1 MDPWNCPP
9 NPKSKEALTRVSHV
23 TRAGV
28 LHTTS
33 LSQAPVLAAASGS
46 RKGGWEAWGGWHL
59 RGQLAVMSF
68 WWLSPTIYE
77 SVSVSLFLRSPCFFR
92 FHIEVKSINCA
103 LPYVDPPAKFWA
115 LIIFCCELMLPEGHH
130 LPWVA
135 TRTSCGLFSHMS
147 WALAPLT
154 HHRSLAQALGCPS
167 GFPPAC
173 GDLGRPAWAD
183 LGREESTVKRSS
195 ASGWLWLPVL
205 LPSGLQFPRTPTHL
219 RRPRGFWQSLS

>member
-33 LSQAPVLAAASGS
+33 LSQAPVLGAASGS

-59 RGQLAVMSF
+59 TGQLAVLSF

-77 SVSVSLFLRSPCFFR
+77 SVSVSLFLHSPCFFR

-103 LPYVDPPAKFWA
+103 LPYVDSPAKFWA
-115 LIIFCCELMLPEGHH
+115 SLYFAVSSCYQRVITSLGWPPGLVAVCSPTCPGLCLH
-130 LPWVA
+130 LCITRPW
-135 TRTSCGLFSHMS
+135 L
-147 WALAPLT
+147 
-154 HHRSLAQALGCPS
+154 
-167 GFPPAC
+167 
-173 GDLGRPAWAD
+173 RP
-183 LGREESTVKRSS
+183 
-195 ASGWLWLPVL
+195 
-205 LPSGLQFPRTPTHL
+205 
-219 RRPRGFWQSLS
+219 